1 MNNLLNSSKTFVKK
15 NGSTILTCMGG
26 VGVVAT
32 SVMAVK
38 ATPKALLILEEAEKE
53 KGEELTTI
61 EKIQVAMPAY
71 IPSVLVGVSTI
82 ACIFGANALN
92 KRQQA
97 SLMSAYALISNSY
110 TEYKEKVKELYGSEG
125 EEQVI
130 REIAKDKYEETDVQ
144 RENGTALF
152 YDEFSGR
159 FFNSTLENVL
169 KAQYAINRDLVMRDW
184 ATINEFYGYLNVP
197 AVDGGDIIGWSTTM
211 NGEMYWQTWVDF
223 SNVKMV
229 DDDGLE
235 YYILRMYQE
244 PMPDFEDF
252 IS

>member
-1 MNNLLNSSKTFVKK
+1 MVT
-15 NGSTILTCMGG
+15 
-26 VGVVAT
+26 T

-38 ATPKALLILEEAEKE
+38 ATPKALLLLEEAKKK
-53 KGEELTTI
+53 KGEKLTNL
-61 EKIQVAMPAY
+61 EKVKVAGPAY
-71 IPSVLVGVSTI
+71 IPAALVGVSTI

-92 KRQQA
+92 KHQQA
-97 SLMSAYALISNSY
+97 SLMSAYAMLDTS
-110 TEYKEKVKELYGSEG
+110 YKEYRTKVKDLYGDDADAE
-125 EEQVI
+125 VKND
-130 REIAKDKYEETDVQ
+130 IAKDKYEEADIQ
-144 RENGTALF
+144 RVDGFDLF

-159 FFNSTLENVL
+159 FFKSTLAEVQR
-169 KAQYAINRDLVMRDW
+169 AEYEINRDLNLRDW
-184 ATINEFYGYLNVP
+184 ATINEFYDYLKIP
-197 AVDGGDIIGWSTTM
+197 HVDAGDIIGWSAPM

-235 YYILRMYQE
+235 YYIVRMFQE

>member
-1 MNNLLNSSKTFVKK
+1 
-15 NGSTILTCMGG
+15 MGG

-53 KGEELTTI
+53 KGEVLTTL
-61 EKIQVAMPAY
+61 EKIQVAAPAY

-97 SLMSAYALISNSY
+97 SLMSAYAMVSNSY
-110 TEYKEKVKELYGSEG
+110 TEYKEKVKELYGDEG
-125 EEQVI
+125 EEKVV
-130 REIAKDKYEETDVQ
+130 REIAKDKYHESDVKK
-144 RENGTALF
+144 ENSSELF

-159 FFNSTLENVL
+159 FFNSTMENVL
-169 KAQYAINRDLVMRDW
+169 KAQAAVNRDLVMQEW
-184 ATINEFYGYLNVP
+184 ATVNDFYEYLHIP
-197 AVDGGDIIGWSTTM
+197 PVDGGDIIGWSTVM
-211 NGEMYWQTWVDF
+211 NEQAYWQTWVDF
-223 SNVKMV
+223 SNLKMV

-252 IS
+252 I